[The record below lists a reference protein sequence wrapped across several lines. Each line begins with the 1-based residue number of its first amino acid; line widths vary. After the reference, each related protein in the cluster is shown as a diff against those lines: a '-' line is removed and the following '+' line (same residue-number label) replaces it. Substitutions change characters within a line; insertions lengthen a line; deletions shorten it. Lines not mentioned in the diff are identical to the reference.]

1 MNASSA
7 PFATYRFSPPQLM
20 IAGGL
25 VAGALDLL
33 YAFVFWGFQ
42 GVSPVR
48 ILHAIASGWVGR
60 TAAVA
65 GGNATAA
72 LGAVSHFLIAV
83 AMAFAYYLV
92 ARQVPALTRRPWLL
106 GSAYGVFL
114 YFFMQWVVLP
124 LSAAG
129 SGGPT
134 PPLVMWTGLAAHA
147 FLVGVPIALFVR
159 AALRRR

>member
-7 PFATYRFSPPQLM
+7 PFATHRFSPPQLV

-25 VAGALDLL
+25 LAGALDLL
-33 YAFVFWGFQ
+33 YAFVFWGMKD
-42 GVSPVR
+42 VPPIR
-48 ILHAIASGWVGR
+48 ILHAIASGWVGKP
-60 TAAVA
+60 A
-65 GGNATAA
+65 AA

-129 SGGPT
+129 PGGPT

-159 AALRRR
+159 AALRVR